1 MLWGWSK
8 FDQEHF
14 VLDYISVDWKNLLK
28 IDELNVDNSIKI
40 YLDEIKKL
48 SDDAYAPLKKSNK
61 YKLKFWPR
69 PWITLGLQKSIY
81 KWLRHWIPNPGV
93 LCTKPLGSSK
103 VDSVFYL
110 SKVDEMSITN
120 FWELSGQK

>member
-1 MLWGWSK
+1 MLWDWSK

-14 VLDYISVDWKNLLK
+14 VLDYISVDQKNLLK
-28 IDELNVDNSIKI
+28 IDELNVDSSIKI

-61 YKLKFWPR
+61 YKLNFWPR
-69 PWITLGLQKSIY
+69 SWITLGLQKSIY
-81 KWLRHWIPNPGV
+81 KWLRYWIPNPGV

-103 VDSVFYL
+103 VDSVFHP
-110 SKVDEMSITN
+110 SKVDKMSITN